1 MSTDYQTAI
10 AYSHNFA
17 TAKPDIMPT
26 EKEHILGLCQTL
38 ESVGE
43 DRDRFSRMFAQ
54 ACETLGAVQ
63 EALGEESSTEL
74 TGFEPQLVKKTK
86 EERDALAAHVERLD
100 IHAKSCAIEL
110 AAMIDRYNTQNM
122 EDGSWE
128 YDHQTPHDLMM
139 ALRDSPETSL
149 ARLKAQWKAEALE
162 EMARRFWPT
171 GMIGK
176 GEERGA
182 LLLRAEE
189 YRRQAEGGDA

>member
-17 TAKPDIMPT
+17 TAKPDILPT

-38 ESVGE
+38 ESFGE
-43 DRDRFSRMFAQ
+43 DRDRLSRMFAQ

-86 EERDALAAHVERLD
+86 EERDALAAHVENLRRELEACQSVLHQLARD
-100 IHAKSCAIEL
+100 GEVTPDYADDAKRALKETP
-110 AAMIDRYNTQNM
+110 TQ
-122 EDGSWE
+122 
-128 YDHQTPHDLMM
+128 
-139 ALRDSPETSL
+139 SL
-149 ARLKAQWKAEALE
+149 AHLKAQWKAEALE

-182 LLLRAEE
+182 LLLRADK
-189 YRRQAEGGDA
+189 YRRQAEGGDT

>member
-17 TAKPDIMPT
+17 TAKPDILPT

-86 EERDALAAHVERLD
+86 EERDSLAAHVERISDYKNHLE
-100 IHAKSCAIEL
+100 AKGLMPARMAGVIE
-110 AAMIDRYNTQNM
+110 
-122 EDGSWE
+122 E
-128 YDHQTPHDLMM
+128 
-139 ALRDSPETSL
+139 SPATSL
-149 ARLKAQWKAEALE
+149 ARRDARVAADALDSCADELIECGHDAAAQV
-162 EMARRFWPT
+162 ARS
-171 GMIGK
+171 
-176 GEERGA
+176 
-182 LLLRAEE
+182 RA
-189 YRRQAEGGDA
+189 RLSRHQAEGGDHA